1 MTNFNSIW
9 LGLKKGYQI
18 ETLPNNVRL
27 FLDTPLVRIFR
38 VLGGICVLLYL
49 LNKNGTITL
58 NLPYNLNI
66 IIYIIA
72 LIQFIQIFIISVWK
86 IVYGINKILYHKEEF
101 EVRNSPLNR
110 LASITSNLLFC
121 WKVGCQVGSSG
132 LSILGTSMLI
142 DTALEAA
149 GHDKI
154 FDPII
159 SKGIN
164 KIVGSNAIKDE
175 FATIT

>member
-1 MTNFNSIW
+1 
-9 LGLKKGYQI
+9 
-18 ETLPNNVRL
+18 
-27 FLDTPLVRIFR
+27 
-38 VLGGICVLLYL
+38 
-49 LNKNGTITL
+49 
-58 NLPYNLNI
+58 
-66 IIYIIA
+66 
-72 LIQFIQIFIISVWK
+72 
-86 IVYGINKILYHKEEF
+86 
-101 EVRNSPLNR
+101 
-110 LASITSNLLFC
+110 
-121 WKVGCQVGSSG
+121 
-132 LSILGTSMLI
+132 MLI